1 MNRFIDSSVALAACL
16 SRTGGSRL
24 IFDLARAHGWALVVS
39 PWVLREVRENLV
51 TKPPEATHAWL
62 NLRKRTIV
70 EDDELAFDWP
80 LVFPITK
87 DKPVLCTAL
96 ASADILL
103 SLDRNDFRSLLDKTV
118 YGLQILTPGKFLQ
131 SQREAGRISPEMT
144 SGC

>member
-1 MNRFIDSSVALAACL
+1 M
-16 SRTGGSRL
+16 GGSRL
-24 IFDLARAHGWALVVS
+24 IFDLAKAHGWSLIIS
-39 PWVLREVRENLV
+39 PWVLREVRENLI

-62 NLRKRTIV
+62 TLSKRTIV

-103 SLDRNDFRSLLDKTV
+103 TLDRNDFQAILVETV
-118 YGLQILTPGKFLQ
+118 YGMQILTPGQFIQ
-131 SQREAGRISPEMT
+131 HQRKSGRIL
-144 SGC
+144 GG

>member
-1 MNRFIDSSVALAACL
+1 M
-16 SRTGGSRL
+16 
-24 IFDLARAHGWALVVS
+24 
-39 PWVLREVRENLV
+39 
-51 TKPPEATHAWL
+51 
-62 NLRKRTIV
+62 NLRKRTSV

-103 SLDRNDFRSLLDKTV
+103 TLDRNDFQSLLDKTV